1 MCPSLGELSL
11 NLVMDILLAVVEDSI
26 KVLLLLFDYVTEGL
40 VLHLGAFDE
49 NSTKFGHII

>member
-1 MCPSLGELSL
+1 MCASLGELSL
-11 NLVMDILLAVVEDSI
+11 NLVMDILLAVVKNSI

-40 VLHLGAFDE
+40 FLHLGAFDE